1 MEKDWVILGDG
12 NDLREVLIRN
22 RKVKDTETFFKPHL
36 NKLTETSKLFPQI
49 DKAVARVK
57 KAIEDRELIYIY
69 GDFDADGLTA
79 TAILW
84 ETINYL
90 GGKVLP
96 YIPHRGKEGYGLNT
110 SAIESIACEGAK
122 LIITVDCG
130 IGGVAEA
137 KLVNKLGVE
146 LIITDHHEEGKALPD
161 CFALLHTK
169 KLSGSGISF
178 RLAKAILEDFN
189 KGDDSQLSKNLEL
202 ATIGTIADLSPLI
215 EDNRIIVANG
225 LHNLINTERVGLR
238 SIYEEAGINKK
249 ITPYEVGFIIA
260 PRLNATGR
268 MEHAITSLRLLLTKK
283 KERANQLAKKV
294 SLVNRQ
300 RQDAFA
306 AALEHAR
313 GTVDTNGN
321 IIFANHSSYPAGVI
335 GLVAGKL
342 ADQFYKP
349 AIVISEADGVCKG
362 SARSIN
368 GFDIVKAIRSAEK
381 QLIDVG
387 GHAMAAGFTIE
398 KEKITSFQKSLLS
411 YAEKNLKKK
420 NLSPILEIDTKLD
433 SGDLNTQTL
442 DLIREFEPFGVGNR
456 EPLFLT
462 EGLKVASVRKVGADG
477 KHIKAYLYGE
487 DDNVYDSIGFGLAE
501 KEMEKGSNIDVVYSL
516 NEDSWSGNSK
526 LQLKIKDFR
535 NS

>member
-1 MEKDWVILGDG
+1 MEKRWKVLSDG
-12 NDLREVLIRN
+12 KDLRETLLKN
-22 RKVKDTETFFKPHL
+22 RKIGDSEKFFKPHL
-36 NKLTETSKLFPQI
+36 NKLTSPSKFFSTLE
-49 DKAVARVK
+49 KAVERIK
-57 KAIEDRELIYIY
+57 KAILDRELIYIY

-84 ETINYL
+84 ETINFL

-96 YIPHRGKEGYGLNT
+96 YIPHRGREGYGLNT
-110 SAIESIACEGAK
+110 SAIEWIAQQGAK

-137 KLVNKLGVE
+137 KTANKLGVG

-161 CFALLHTK
+161 CFAILHTK

-178 RLAKAILEDFN
+178 MLAKAILEDFN

-202 ATIGTIADLSPLI
+202 ATIGTIADLSPLL
-215 EDNRIIVANG
+215 EDNRVIVANG

-283 KERANQLAKKV
+283 KERAGQLAKKL

-300 RQDAFA
+300 RQDALA
-306 AALEHAR
+306 AALEHAK
-313 GTVDTNGN
+313 GAADTEGN

-349 AIVISEADGVCKG
+349 AIVISEAEGLCKG

-381 QLIDVG
+381 HLIDVG

-398 KEKITSFQKSLLS
+398 KEKIVPFQKSLLS

-420 NLSPILEIDTKLD
+420 TLSPVLEIDTKLD
-433 SGDLNTQTL
+433 SSDLNTQTL
-442 DLIREFEPFGVGNR
+442 DLIKEFEPFGVGNR
-456 EPLFLT
+456 DPLFLT
-462 EGLKVASVRKVGADG
+462 EGLRVANVKNVGRDG

-487 DDNVYDSIGFGLAE
+487 DGNVYDSVGFGLAE

-516 NEDSWSGNSK
+516 NEDSWSGNNK

-535 NS
+535 NG